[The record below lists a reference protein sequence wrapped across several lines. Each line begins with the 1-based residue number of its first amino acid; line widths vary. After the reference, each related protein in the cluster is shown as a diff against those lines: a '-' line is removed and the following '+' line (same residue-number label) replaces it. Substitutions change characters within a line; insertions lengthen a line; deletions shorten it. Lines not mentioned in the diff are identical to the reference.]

1 MRLRPL
7 PCFHVRHNI
16 SGAAVEPDPVA
27 IFAGND
33 PETVMFDFMRH
44 SLARGRGL
52 GLGLDDEPPRG
63 VRGRLGA
70 GNVTVSAVPSMT
82 LAPSQACAASIALRY
97 SIAASSSS
105 SDMDLSD
112 WEC

>member
-44 SLARGRGL
+44 GLARGRGL

-70 GNVTVSAVPSMT
+70 GNVTVSAVPLDDFGSV
-82 LAPSQACAASIALRY
+82 AGLRRKHR
-97 SIAASSSS
+97 SEV
-105 SDMDLSD
+105 LNRRV
-112 WEC
+112 